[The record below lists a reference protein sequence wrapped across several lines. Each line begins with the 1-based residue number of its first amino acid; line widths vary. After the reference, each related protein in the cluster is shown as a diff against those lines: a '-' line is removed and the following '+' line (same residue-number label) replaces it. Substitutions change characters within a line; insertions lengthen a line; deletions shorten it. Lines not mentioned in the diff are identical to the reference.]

1 MTWGVRS
8 RFMNV
13 PLNSLDGSADG
24 NSDLSNECTHEAR
37 VRQLGGSRLFAFGGR
52 YPDGHRRV
60 GSDKAL
66 TALLLFV
73 SLTSILAA
81 GVLFVQTP
89 PVPPAP
95 ALRPVK
101 VVWDPQ
107 PASEYYNA
115 VDTNG
120 NFVGITYRVYNASVV
135 TGPWTVVATTTNLSA
150 TISNL
155 TARTQFFY
163 VTASNF
169 FLESEASR
177 ILSIPQEKVPPPRL
191 LIGE

>member
-1 MTWGVRS
+1 
-8 RFMNV
+8 MNA
-13 PLNSLDGSADG
+13 PLNPAAASADEKSGLINECSPQTRAARLDAGRCSVAGGQHLDGRRRLRDG
-24 NSDLSNECTHEAR
+24 RALT
-37 VRQLGGSRLFAFGGR
+37 RLLT
-52 YPDGHRRV
+52 V
-60 GSDKAL
+60 VAL
-66 TALLLFV
+66 TAACAAGLLFAQ
-73 SLTSILAA
+73 S
-81 GVLFVQTP
+81 P
-89 PVPPAP
+89 PLPALPPAP
-95 ALRPVK
+95 ELRPVK
-101 VVWDPQ
+101 ILWDPQ

-120 NFVGITYRVYNASVV
+120 NFVGITYRVYNSSNV

-177 ILSIPQEKVPPPRL
+177 ILSIPQDKVPLPRL

>member
-1 MTWGVRS
+1 LLIV
-8 RFMNV
+8 V
-13 PLNSLDGSADG
+13 
-24 NSDLSNECTHEAR
+24 
-37 VRQLGGSRLFAFGGR
+37 LGAGLLFAQ
-52 YPDGHRRV
+52 
-60 GSDKAL
+60 S
-66 TALLLFV
+66 
-73 SLTSILAA
+73 
-81 GVLFVQTP
+81 P
-89 PVPPAP
+89 PLPPAP
-95 ALRPVK
+95 GLRPVK
-101 VVWDPQ
+101 VRWDPQ

-120 NFVGITYRVYNASVV
+120 NFVGITYRVYNATNV
-135 TGPWTVVATTTNLSA
+135 TGPWTVMATTTNLSA

-177 ILSIPQEKVPPPRL
+177 ILSIPQDKVPLPRL